1 MIPNRPGKAPLLI
14 KFVSWRQDSPYAEGY
29 AAGYRAG
36 IRAMQ
41 DAAEKE
47 CTDGDEWIIG
57 VSQLRA
63 VARRLLTEGKGGKK

>member
-36 IRAMQ
+36 IEAMRE
-41 DAAEKE
+41 AAHPLMRWPEDHE
-47 CTDGDEWIIG
+47 GLDT
-57 VSQLRA
+57 
-63 VARRLLTEGKGGKK
+63 VARRLLAEGKGGKK